1 MLRMTRFL
9 AVLLGVASFAASGLV
24 FAAVGYIYEFQGTV
38 TAALGTGQPVPAQ
51 KNMNLESNTTV
62 ATGARSFAVIKF
74 EDGTVVVLK
83 ENTSFQIQH
92 YVYNAKSPSQSSAL
106 FNMVRGGLRMITGV
120 VSAKNR
126 DALKVATPIATIG
139 IRGTEFLAELV
150 NPLLVQV
157 ISGSV
162 SLTNAAGVT
171 IVNAGQ
177 TATVASAN
185 SRGIV
190 AAAGTVPG
198 PQIPNVPTPAP
209 VPGPIPAGPVVG
221 AGGIGA
227 GVAVGIAAGIAAAAA
242 VFGGS
247 SDNPPPAATTHH

>member
-38 TAALGTGQPVPAQ
+38 TAARGTGQPVPAQ
-51 KNMNLESNTTV
+51 KNMNLENNTTV
-62 ATGARSFAVIKF
+62 ATGAKSFAVIKF

-83 ENTSFQIQH
+83 ENTSFQIQN
-92 YVYNAKSPSQSSAL
+92 YSYNAKSPSQSYAL

-120 VSAKNR
+120 ISAKNR

-162 SLTNAAGVT
+162 SLTNAAGVI
-171 IVNAGQ
+171 IVNERQ
-177 TATVASAN
+177 TATVAS
-185 SRGIV
+185 STRLGTV

-198 PQIPNVPTPAP
+198 PNIPNVPTPAP

-227 GVAVGIAAGIAAAAA
+227 VGVAAAVAAGAVAAAALL
-242 VFGGS
+242 G
-247 SDNPPPAATTHH
+247 DNDQPAATTHH